1 MILPLVQTDHPVL
14 RRTADTITRFDD
26 PALQKLIDDMIPTMY
41 ERDGIGLAA
50 PQVNYSLRLAVI
62 VPDPDKYEEYKKES
76 REGIV
81 LVNPKIIRKS
91 FRKEAHEEGCLSVP
105 SIFGPVHRYRNVT
118 CEYQD
123 RHGAKHTIKGMG
135 LLARV
140 LQHETDHLNGT
151 LFIDKAKRLYKV
163 AAL

>member
-1 MILPLVQTDHPVL
+1 MILPLVRTDHPVL
-14 RRTADTITRFDD
+14 RRGADMITRFDD

-62 VPDPDKYEEYKKES
+62 VPDPDRYEEYKKES
-76 REGIV
+76 REGTV
-81 LVNPKIIRKS
+81 LINPRIIRHS

-105 SIFGPVHRYRNVT
+105 GIFGPVRRYMSVT
-118 CEYQD
+118 AEYQD
-123 RHGAKHTIKGMG
+123 RNGQTHTIKGTG

-151 LFIDKAKRLYKV
+151 LFIDKSTRLYKV
-163 AAL
+163 TAL